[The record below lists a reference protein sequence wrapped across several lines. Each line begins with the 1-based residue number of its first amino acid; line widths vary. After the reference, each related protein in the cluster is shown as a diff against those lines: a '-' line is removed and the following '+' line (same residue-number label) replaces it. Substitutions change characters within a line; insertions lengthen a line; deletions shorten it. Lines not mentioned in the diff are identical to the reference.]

1 MIGFY
6 IFKAIQIFFLV
17 FIYMSTGVF
26 FAVGVGDL
34 IIEEDSTEDNFAFF
48 SIFTIF
54 WPIVAVIIGIILGV
68 LTIVSIFLTVIK
80 MAAKF
85 VKNIINRRR
94 YDDEKNN

>member
-6 IFKAIQIFFLV
+6 ILKAIQIFFLV
-17 FIYMSTGVF
+17 FIYMSTGIF

-34 IIEEDSTEDNFAFF
+34 LIEEDSTEDNLMFF
-48 SIFTIF
+48 SLFTIF

-68 LTIVSIFLTVIK
+68 LTVISTFLTVIK

-85 VKNIINRRR
+85 IKKIINRRR
-94 YDDEKNN
+94 NDDEKDN

>member
-17 FIYMSTGVF
+17 FIYMSTGIF

-34 IIEEDSTEDNFAFF
+34 LIEEDSTEDNFAFF

-80 MAAKF
+80 MAAEF
-85 VKNIINRRR
+85 VKKIINRRR
-94 YDDEKNN
+94 NDDEKNN

>member
-6 IFKAIQIFFLV
+6 IFKVVQILALV

-26 FAVGVGDL
+26 FTFGVGDL
-34 IIEEDSTEDNFAFF
+34 LIEEDSTEDNLMFF
-48 SIFTIF
+48 CIFTIF
-54 WPIVAVIIGIILGV
+54 WPIFAVIIGIILGV
-68 LTIVSIFLTVIK
+68 GTVVLIFLTVIK

>member
-6 IFKAIQIFFLV
+6 ILKAILIIFLV
-17 FIYMSTGVF
+17 FIYMSTGIF

-34 IIEEDSTEDNFAFF
+34 LIEEDSTEDNFAFF

-68 LTIVSIFLTVIK
+68 GTVVSIFLTVIK

>member
-6 IFKAIQIFFLV
+6 ILKAIQILALV
-17 FIYMSTGVF
+17 FIYMSTGIF
-26 FAVGVGDL
+26 FTVGVGDL
-34 IIEEDSTEDNFAFF
+34 LIEEDSTKDNLMFF

-54 WPIVAVIIGIILGV
+54 WPILAVVIGIILGV
-68 LTIVSIFLTVIK
+68 LTVVSIFLTVIK

-94 YDDEKNN
+94 YDDEKND

>member
-17 FIYMSTGVF
+17 FVYMSTGIF

-34 IIEEDSTEDNFAFF
+34 LIEEDSTEDNFAFF

-80 MAAKF
+80 MAAEF
-85 VKNIINRRR
+85 VKKIINRRR
-94 YDDEKNN
+94 NDDEKNN

>member
-6 IFKAIQIFFLV
+6 ILKAIQIFFLV
-17 FIYMSTGVF
+17 FIYMSTGIF

-48 SIFTIF
+48 IIFTIF

-68 LTIVSIFLTVIK
+68 GTVVSIFLTVIK

-85 VKNIINRRR
+85 VKKIINRRR

>member
-6 IFKAIQIFFLV
+6 ILKAIQIFFLV
-17 FIYMSTGVF
+17 FIYMSTGIF

-48 SIFTIF
+48 IIFTIF